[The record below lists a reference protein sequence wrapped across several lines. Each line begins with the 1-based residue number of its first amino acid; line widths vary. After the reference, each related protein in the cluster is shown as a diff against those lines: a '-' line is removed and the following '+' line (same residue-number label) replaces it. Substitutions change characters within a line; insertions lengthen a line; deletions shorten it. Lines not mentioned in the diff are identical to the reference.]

1 MTAAPHPIATAHSW
15 RSIPVSPIAAAET
28 AAILV
33 FALIIVGVGAVR
45 ARTAMQS
52 AQANAAAAE
61 IKILNPVVSAY
72 GLDNSG
78 YAEMTPAALQRDYG
92 LQLDSST
99 VRTLEITGTSTSS
112 YCVQIRDGAW
122 YAAQRGPQG
131 AIETSRTS
139 ICR

>member
-1 MTAAPHPIATAHSW
+1 MTAAPNSIPTTHSW
-15 RSIPVSPIAAAET
+15 RSIPVSPVAAAET
-28 AAILV
+28 AVILV
-33 FALIIVGVGAVR
+33 IALILVGVAAVR
-45 ARTAMQS
+45 ARAAMQS
-52 AQANAAAAE
+52 AQVTAAAAE
-61 IKILNPVVSAY
+61 IRILGPFVNAY